1 MFDIEDD
8 VEIPAPSASRAPRP
22 SKYPLREMEAG
33 QSFFIAVPDAAN
45 VAKVQRSVT
54 SSAARWKIK
63 IVSRKVEGGLRVWRK
78 D

>member
-1 MFDIEDD
+1 MFEIEDD

-22 SKYPLREMEAG
+22 SKYPLRDMDPG
-33 QSFFIAVPDAAN
+33 QSFFIAIPEGQD

-63 IVSRKVEGGLRVWRK
+63 IISRKVEGGLRVWRK
-78 D
+78 E